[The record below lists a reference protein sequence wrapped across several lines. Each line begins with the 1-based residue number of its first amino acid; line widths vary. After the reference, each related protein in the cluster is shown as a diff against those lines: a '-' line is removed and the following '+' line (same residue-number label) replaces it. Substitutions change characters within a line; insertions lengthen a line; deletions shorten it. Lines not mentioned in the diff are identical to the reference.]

1 MRQLLTSF
9 FMLLLATGLQAEPL
23 PDFYANYQVELNG
36 IQAGELLQ
44 TLSTDVAGQR
54 KFVSKT
60 QAKGIFAYIK
70 PDVIEETSLWTYH
83 QERIRPLFY
92 RYSRDGGNKDKTLT
106 MDFYWDKRKVHI
118 DDREHPWDLKIKKYT
133 LDKLVYQLQVMH
145 DLSDGRER
153 LTYIIADG
161 GKLKNYEIVRLG
173 EETIDTPL
181 GEIKAVKLTRE
192 RDADSDRKTT
202 LWCAP
207 ELGYLPVKLEHIEK
221 DDSRFTAY
229 LRKLDGIPT
238 TAFQQTQTA
247 DVTE

>member
-1 MRQLLTSF
+1 MRQLLTGF
-9 FMLLLATGLQAEPL
+9 LMLLLATGLHAEPL

-36 IQAGELLQ
+36 IQAGELRQ
-44 TLSTDVAGQR
+44 TLSTDAGGQR

-60 QAKGIFAYIK
+60 QAKGVFAFIK

-83 QERIRPLFY
+83 DDRIRPMFY
-92 RYSRDGGNKDKTLT
+92 RYSRDGGSKDKMLT
-106 MDFYWDKRKVHI
+106 MDFYWDKRQVHI
-118 DDREHPWDLKIKKYT
+118 DDREHPWDLEINNQT

-145 DLSDGRER
+145 DLSNQRDQ
-153 LTYIIADG
+153 LIYTIADG
-161 GKLKNYEIVRLG
+161 GKLKRYEIIRLG
-173 EETIDTPL
+173 EETINTPL
-181 GEIKAVKLTRE
+181 GKIKAMKLTRE

-229 LRKLDGIPT
+229 LRKLDGIST
-238 TAFQQTQTA
+238 DAFQQTTTA
-247 DVTE
+247 DAVE